1 MHRFITFFTISLF
14 AFISLFFYPKY
25 AAANVTNHGLN
36 EPNKAAI
43 IHIVKRGETLYR
55 IALTYGVNSQAIMAA
70 NGMRSTKIILGQALM
85 IPGKTSPS
93 APIRPATPKIPPK
106 TSILAP
112 PSPPNATS
120 KVSSPVDQIY
130 MPVILDH
137 NERVA
142 ALGATNVPP
151 VGKYVWVSIS
161 QQRMMMYEN
170 GKLVHENLVSTGRAG
185 SETATGNFRIKT
197 KLERPYSRL
206 WNLWMPNWL
215 GIYDVGPYENG
226 FHAHPST
233 PSGTVVWKESLGK
246 PASFGCIVL
255 SDSDSALLYA
265 WADIGT
271 PVAIRP

>member
-1 MHRFITFFTISLF
+1 MHRLITFFTISLF
-14 AFISLFFYPKY
+14 AFISLFFYPQY

-36 EPNKAAI
+36 EPRKAAI

-55 IALTYGVNSQAIMAA
+55 IALTYGVSSQAIMGA
-70 NGMRSTKIILGQALM
+70 NGMRSTKVVLGQTLI
-85 IPGKTSPS
+85 IPSKSIPS

-106 TSILAP
+106 TSILA
-112 PSPPNATS
+112 SPPPTNAPQ
-120 KVSSPVDQIY
+120 KASSLVDQIY
-130 MPVILDH
+130 MPTILDH

-151 VGKYVWVSIS
+151 MGKYVWVSIS

-170 GKLVHENLVSTGRAG
+170 GKLVHESLVSTGRVG
-185 SETATGNFRIKT
+185 SETAIGNFRIKT
-197 KLERPYSRL
+197 KMDRPYSRL

-233 PSGTVVWKESLGK
+233 PSGTVIWKESLGK
-246 PASFGCIVL
+246 PISFGCIVL